1 MEQGERSM
9 WELMRRPSVLLP
21 LAMSVAALVMVLGD
35 VALFGVVREKDEGA
49 VAHLFQILMAGQ
61 LPMMAVFAVR
71 WLPRCPRRAMGVL
84 GMMVGAAAMA
94 CAPVFLLRL

>member
-1 MEQGERSM
+1 MLQGEASIGA
-9 WELMRRPSVLLP
+9 LMRRPSAWMP
-21 LAMSVAALVMVLGD
+21 ITMSMAALVIVLADLAIYG
-35 VALFGVVREKDEGA
+35 VARQKDEGA

-71 WLPRCPRRAMGVL
+71 WLPRCPRQAMAVL
-84 GMMVGAAAMA
+84 GMLLVAAAMA